1 MPDCTIPPLRDGVE
15 ICLNDIPVE
24 TRSKY
29 KCAGTPK
36 GWQELAKY
44 AIGNTRMMF
53 AFALNFVGPVSVIW
67 PRQSVAF
74 QFTGPRGS
82 GKSAIAAVSTST
94 WGWNPDPTLGYKY
107 GFGSNWNLTDNK
119 LEIICKGYNHAM
131 LFLDETGVSEKKQKQ
146 SVDILEAVMRLD
158 SQTVK
163 GRMTDDGFGSAWNL
177 PVLSTSNLSVAK
189 MVKREKPAEDPGVYC
204 DRFMDIPVPRE
215 RSSMFEDL

>member
-1 MPDCTIPPLRDGVE
+1 MTTTKCKRNNESAAKTPSQKPDPTSHVEILGKGASKHGHRFIKLSVKGIEKPVIVRIDNFDRNTICQRINQDGADLITLTSQNKLMKRIEDYPRQTSFEVAEEIGLFEDCFILPDCTIPPLRDGVE

-94 WGWNPDPTLGYKY
+94 WG
-107 GFGSNWNLTDNK
+107 
-119 LEIICKGYNHAM
+119 
-131 LFLDETGVSEKKQKQ
+131 
-146 SVDILEAVMRLD
+146 
-158 SQTVK
+158 
-163 GRMTDDGFGSAWNL
+163 
-177 PVLSTSNLSVAK
+177 
-189 MVKREKPAEDPGVYC
+189 
-204 DRFMDIPVPRE
+204 
-215 RSSMFEDL
+215 